1 MNRRLM
7 AVAVAGA
14 LAAPGLALAQAT
26 TSGTNVQ
33 VYGLFDIRVDMDRFT
48 GNPAGTIASL
58 NKYNMHTGAP
68 NRIGFRGTE
77 ALGGGLSAFFQVETQ
92 VFTDARQGT
101 GNDNATNATLGGR
114 PTFVGLRGG
123 WGEIAFGYQDSVYK
137 DIYAVWNVVPTLGHF
152 GIIMGNGNSTGQV
165 PSPNCN
171 NLSAAG
177 TNIVNASATAGGVCQ
192 ETEGNGTSFN
202 RTMSNATQYRTPV
215 INGFRFSS
223 MMAFAEGKE
232 PTSSTPA
239 GTSQYVGGFAAYS
252 LTWAGGPFSA
262 AAGLERHVGF
272 GATNTALTD
281 RNAKDT
287 AWSLGARF
295 NYGQGLLGVGMER
308 ITYGNT
314 GVPGAENGFELKNWT
329 AQATFNLT
337 PSDVLGAGYSKTNGR
352 ENCGVALVSTGV
364 TPTCGSGT
372 GAKMYSLTLDHS
384 FSKRTAIYG
393 AYGKIDNNAGAT
405 YYYIAGPKSNSA
417 NGATGGLSAGVDV
430 VTYQFGV
437 KHSF

>member
-7 AVAVAGA
+7 AIAVAGA

-26 TSGTNVQ
+26 TAGTNVQ
-33 VYGLFDIRVDMDRFT
+33 IYGLFDIRVDMDRFT

-92 VFTDARQGT
+92 VFTDARQDT
-101 GNDNATNATLGGR
+101 GNSAATNATLGGR

-123 WGEIAFGYQDSVYK
+123 WGEIAFGYEDSVYK
-137 DIYAVWNVVPTLGHF
+137 DVYAVWNVVPTLAHF
-152 GIIMGNGNSTGQV
+152 GIIMGNGNSTGAI

-171 NLSAAG
+171 NQNAAG
-177 TNIVNASATAGGVCQ
+177 TNALNTTTQIYGES
-192 ETEGNGTSFN
+192 EGNGTSFN

-215 INGFRFSS
+215 ISGFRFSTQMS
-223 MMAFAEGKE
+223 FGEGKE

-239 GTSQYVGGFAAYS
+239 GTSQYNPGFAAYS

-262 AAGLERHVGF
+262 AAGLERHMGF
-272 GATNTALTD
+272 QAAATGNRA
-281 RNAKDT
+281 AKDT
-287 AWSLGARF
+287 AWSLGGRF
-295 NYGQGLLGVGMER
+295 NYGNGLLGLAMER

-314 GVPGAENGFELKNWT
+314 GVAGAENGFELKNWS

-417 NGATGGLSAGVDV
+417 AGATGGLSAGVDV